1 MDINKTLI
9 IGSVGLG
16 DSADTVTSKFYTLAS
31 VYGLGGDDVFQT
43 PEKGG
48 LITASRF
55 YGGAGDDRLVV
66 NEDTSLLF
74 KSTYDGG
81 SGTDTLEFTSAG
93 RIVMSSDG
101 DAGAPTVT
109 LKTATGSLVSE
120 SVERYII
127 KGSDAGDVLVGGA
140 GNDWLD
146 GRGGLDEFRG
156 SAGNDGYVFDT
167 VGERVVGE
175 QAGGGNDTI
184 WASISVNLNDNANV
198 ENLRLTGTASID
210 GIGNELKNLITGN
223 AGDNVIAGGLG
234 NDQLWGKGGVDTF
247 AFAEMGAANR
257 DSIFDFGT
265 DDFIQLA
272 RSAFGGLDA
281 ASGQS
286 YLDASDFV
294 IGTKATADHAQV
306 IYNKATGYLSYDAD
320 GTGSAVA
327 QDIAFIGKNVALT
340 NDHILLA

>member
-1 MDINKTLI
+1 MIDDRSNQTVSGLVFFPEGDNRLI
-9 IGSVGLG
+9 AGSYVSAAVIGNSG
-16 DSADTVTSKFYTLAS
+16 SDTF
-31 VYGLGGDDVFQT
+31 
-43 PEKGG
+43 E
-48 LITASRF
+48 TASTGGTYAYSQF
-55 YGGAGDDRLVV
+55 FGGAGDDRLIIKETDTVLPGV
-66 NEDTSLLF
+66 NF
-74 KSTYDGG
+74 IGG
-81 SGTDTLEFTSAG
+81 AGTDTLELTAG
-93 RIVMSSDG
+93 SKIVMSNDSFG
-101 DAGAPTVT
+101 TMISYSQTGGSVFVT
-109 LKTATGSLVSE
+109 E
-120 SVERYII
+120 VERYII
-127 KGSDAGDVLVGGA
+127 KGSADSDVLVGSA

-175 QAGGGNDTI
+175 LAGGGNDTI